1 MGVTYLGLNPY
12 LQRDAERPHRRYHA
26 ERGNDQ
32 KSGEPVAVWAKAR
45 RCDAERHVVHTHADR
60 RTDRQPNVIP
70 GRSRLAGESG
80 GSDMK
85 TQLGASIRQQAG
97 SYRGVCEA
105 KTGEHSVALVKAS
118 LTWA

>member
-1 MGVTYLGLNPY
+1 MHT
-12 LQRDAERPHRRYHA
+12 HA

-32 KSGEPVAVWAKAR
+32 
-45 RCDAERHVVHTHADR
+45 
-60 RTDRQPNVIP
+60 QPNVIP
-70 GRSRLAGESG
+70 GRTRLAGESG

-105 KTGEHSVALVKAS
+105 KTGEHTGALVKAS